1 MRCGILNVNKP
12 TGETSRHVVDTVHRL
27 VRPAKAGHAGTLDP
41 LAAGV
46 LLVAVGPATRLIKYL
61 QRMPKQYKGT
71 FLLGRESTTE
81 DITGEVVE
89 LDDPPV
95 PSMEK
100 IAATAE
106 KLLGRVEQRPPA
118 FSALKVAGKRAYDLA
133 RKGKPVDLKP
143 RPVEIYGIEIIEYE
157 YPKLTLDIRCGSG
170 TYVRSLGRD
179 LAESLGTA
187 AVMSS
192 LVRTAI
198 GDFHIDAA
206 TDPASIS
213 EENLETR
220 LHPPLAA
227 VEMLPRVQLT
237 VDLAARVR
245 NGQTIAAEMP
255 ESKTGEAAAV
265 DPAGRFVAVLT
276 PREPG
281 WLRPQLVMRDA

>member
-133 RKGKPVDLKP
+133 RKGKPVDLK
-143 RPVEIYGIEIIEYE
+143 E
-157 YPKLTLDIRCGSG
+157 
-170 TYVRSLGRD
+170 
-179 LAESLGTA
+179 
-187 AVMSS
+187 
-192 LVRTAI
+192 
-198 GDFHIDAA
+198 
-206 TDPASIS
+206 
-213 EENLETR
+213 
-220 LHPPLAA
+220 
-227 VEMLPRVQLT
+227 
-237 VDLAARVR
+237 
-245 NGQTIAAEMP
+245 
-255 ESKTGEAAAV
+255 
-265 DPAGRFVAVLT
+265 
-276 PREPG
+276 PREY
-281 WLRPQLVMRDA
+281 RPFVFAT